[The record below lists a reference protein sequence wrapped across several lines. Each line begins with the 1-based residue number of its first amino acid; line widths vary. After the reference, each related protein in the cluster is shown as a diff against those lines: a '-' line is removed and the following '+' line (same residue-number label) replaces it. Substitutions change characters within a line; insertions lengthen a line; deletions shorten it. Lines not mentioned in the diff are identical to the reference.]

1 MEKANDDLRTQ
12 MDKDQNLQVQE
23 LEIKYK
29 ALKEKFSMSQ
39 NNKLDREELYLLTEK
54 SSDKK
59 LESISET
66 E

>member
-1 MEKANDDLRTQ
+1 MENANDDLRTQ